1 MHKSFSVWWW
11 ALLAASSAGCQA
23 GSKPLVELPPD
34 VRKLA
39 VGSFTAAQADH
50 GKWAE
55 EARRMSR
62 QRLSDLARR
71 RRRFSVLP
79 PGKPHASADAVV
91 TGQVTVLTR
100 QRRASGEQGKP
111 AGSLACTAAITFTIT
126 RPKGGTLVSQRLS
139 RIFDSSGQ
147 GTPDVDK
154 IIAGLLGQCVNEF
167 TAGLFPRPRGK
178 P

>member
-1 MHKSFSVWWW
+1 MRKTSPVWWW
-11 ALLAASSAGCQA
+11 ALLAASSAGCRA

-34 VRKLA
+34 VRKLS
-39 VGSFTAAQADH
+39 VGSFTAAHADH

-55 EARRMSR
+55 EAQRMSR

-71 RRRFSVLP
+71 RRRFSILP
-79 PGKPHASADAVV
+79 ASKPPASADAVV
-91 TGQVTVLTR
+91 AGRVTVLTR
-100 QRRASGEQGKP
+100 RRRASGGQGKP
-111 AGSLACTAAITFTIT
+111 AGSLACTAAIVFTIT
-126 RPKGGTLVSQRLS
+126 RAEGGTLVSQRLS
-139 RIFDSSGQ
+139 RSFDSAGQ

-167 TAGLFPRPRGK
+167 TTGLFPRPRGK

>member
-1 MHKSFSVWWW
+1 MRKSFPVWWW
-11 ALLAASSAGCQA
+11 ALLAAASAGCQA

-50 GKWAE
+50 GKWAD

-62 QRLSDLARR
+62 QCLSDLARR
-71 RRRFSVLP
+71 RRRFSILP
-79 PGKPHASADAVV
+79 ADKPPASADAVV

-111 AGSLACTAAITFTIT
+111 ASSLACTTAIIFTIS

-139 RIFDSSGQ
+139 RRFDSAGQ
-147 GTPDVDK
+147 GAPDVDK

-167 TAGLFPRPRGK
+167 TTGLFPRPRGK